1 MSDALYESD
10 FYAWTQDQADA
21 LRHRR
26 AQSNA
31 VDWERV
37 AEEIADLGASEKN
50 TVRSSVLRIL
60 EHLYKLSATAN
71 ADVVPHWAAEIGN
84 FRAEMFSRLTPTIA
98 RLVKEELPQLHARA
112 ARQAQK
118 QFRLQ
123 EPQSV
128 IDPSLRWT
136 WDQITGDGEEDPLDR
151 DYPIARD

>member
-60 EHLYKLSATAN
+60 EHLYKLSTTAN
-71 ADVVPHWAAEIGN
+71 PEVVGHWLDEVGN
-84 FRAEMFSRLTPTIA
+84 FRGELFSRLTPSIR
-98 RLVKEELPQLHARA
+98 RLVESELPKLHERA
-112 ARQAQK
+112 ARSAQQ
-118 QFRLQ
+118 QFNRR
-123 EPQSV
+123 EPGKA
-128 IDPSLRWT
+128 IDTALRWT
-136 WDQITGDGEEDPLDR
+136 WDEISGEAEDDPLNR
-151 DYPIARD
+151 DYPIISD

>member
-50 TVRSSVLRIL
+50 TVWTSAFRIV
-60 EHLYKLSATAN
+60 EHFYKLHATRN
-71 ADVVPHWAAEIGN
+71 PLVVAHWAQEIGN
-84 FRAEMFSRLTPTIA
+84 FRAEMYSRLTRSIE
-98 RLVKEELPQLHARA
+98 RLVKEDLEAVHVRA

-118 QFRLQ
+118 QFRLE
-123 EPQSV
+123 EPDSE
-128 IDPSLRWT
+128 IDSSLRWT
-136 WDQITGDGEEDPLDR
+136 WAQITGESEDDPLNEDFPLTR
-151 DYPIARD
+151 D